1 MCVDEIYAATLAVE
15 QMYTVEPS
23 GILPMYD
30 GIASQVMFGSSD
42 GAEQKNHC
50 AHTRTHAVR
59 DASRIT

>member
-1 MCVDEIYAATLAVE
+1 
-15 QMYTVEPS
+15 
-23 GILPMYD
+23 MYD

-50 AHTRTHAVR
+50 AHTHARTHAVR